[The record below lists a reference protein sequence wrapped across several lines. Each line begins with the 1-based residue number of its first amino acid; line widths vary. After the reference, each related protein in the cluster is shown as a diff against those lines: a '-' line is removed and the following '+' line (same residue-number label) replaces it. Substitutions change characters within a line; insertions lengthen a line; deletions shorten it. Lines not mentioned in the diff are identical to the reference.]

1 MIAEK
6 VVHLRNTVASSNVL
20 LKAYLWKLRYFKP
33 KVSFSLDTSR
43 FVIKTVENGC
53 ELEKALNLRYE
64 VFYEELLNR
73 KAFLNIDVDKFD
85 PICDHLV
92 ILDKRSERAVGT
104 YRLISSTYS
113 NRFYSETEFLIQN
126 LKSAPGNKL
135 ELGRACVHRDYR
147 NGITLALLWK
157 GISEYMRR
165 IDARY
170 LFGCSSINTT
180 NIVEISLIYRYLKE
194 HHLSSDDFRVYPRE
208 RHIIKQINQH
218 LQTFDRFEI
227 KTETI
232 EELIPPLLKSYIKA
246 GAKVCGEPALDRK
259 FKCADFL
266 TVLDIELLNDSYEK
280 RYRTANG

>member
-1 MIAEK
+1 MIVEK
-6 VVHLRNTVASSNVL
+6 VAHLRNTVANSNVL

-33 KVSFSLDTSR
+33 KVLFSLDTSR
-43 FVIKTVENGC
+43 FVIKTVENSH

-85 PICDHLV
+85 PVCDHLI
-92 ILDKRSERAVGT
+92 ILDKRSERVVGT

-113 NRFYSETEFLIQN
+113 NRFYSETEFLMEN

-135 ELGRACVHRDYR
+135 ELGRACIHKDYR
-147 NGITLALLWK
+147 NGITLSLLWK

-194 HHLSSDDFRVYPRE
+194 LHLSSDDFRIYPRE
-208 RHIIKQINQH
+208 RHIIRHINQY
-218 LQTFDRFEI
+218 LETFDRFEI

-232 EELIPPLLKSYIKA
+232 EELIPPLLKSYIRA

-266 TVLDIELLNDSYEK
+266 TVLDIKLLNDSYEK